1 MKKHYQEKI
10 EMLFQVV
17 GIIDKINKIKYEY

>member
-17 GIIDKINKIKYEY
+17 EIIDRINKIKYEY